1 MMKGYYTGSNYMG
14 YIPGKG
20 YQKFESESAYREVYE
35 EANDTASSFIFEG
48 GEEEED
54 EKNSLNF

>member
-54 EKNSLNF
+54 EKK